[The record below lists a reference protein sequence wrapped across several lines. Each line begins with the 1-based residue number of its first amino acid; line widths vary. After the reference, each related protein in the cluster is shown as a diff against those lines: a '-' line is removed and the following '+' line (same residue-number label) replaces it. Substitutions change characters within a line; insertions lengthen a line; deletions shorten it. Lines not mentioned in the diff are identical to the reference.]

1 MYKLTEEGIEYLKN
15 GLPEKHLI
23 KSIENEKSLEEVSK
37 LPKAQIAIGWA
48 RKNNWIEIQNNIVKI
63 TEAGKKARGE
73 KNETEKALEEIERKG
88 ETKEELVKILLSRNL
103 IEETKKIKKISF
115 LERILSLFSGK
126 KSKVAKLNEI
136 AQLTPEMIKTGEWK
150 NIPFKRYDVN
160 APAPIIYPGKK
171 QPYIQFIEDM
181 KERLIGLGFQEMK
194 GPLVE
199 TSFWNCDALFIP
211 QDHPAKSLHD
221 IFYLKNPSLGS
232 LPDENL
238 IAKVKAT
245 HEGGWITESTGW
257 GGLWNREEARKLVL
271 RSHTTAVSAR
281 TLYEHKERPGKYF
294 SIDRNFRPD
303 IIDAKHLM
311 EFYQCEGIVVGE
323 GLTFKHLLGFLKEIA
338 ESIGIKEVRFKPSF
352 FPYTEPSV
360 EGYVKHP
367 KLGWMEVLPA
377 GMLRPEV
384 LRPLGIEKSQV
395 LAWGI
400 GISRLAMVKLGVDD
414 IRMLFSEDL
423 EWLRET
429 PLVK

>member
-1 MYKLTEEGIEYLKN
+1 MYKLTEEGSEYLKN
-15 GLPEKHLI
+15 GLPEKQLI
-23 KSIENEKSLEEVSK
+23 KSIENEKPLEEVSK
-37 LPKAQIAIGWA
+37 LPKAQIAIGWS
-48 RKNNWIEIQNNIVKI
+48 RKNNWIEIQNNVVKI
-63 TEAGKKARGE
+63 TETGKKARGE
-73 KNETEKALEEIERKG
+73 KSEAEKALEDVDKKG
-88 ETKEELVKILLSRNL
+88 ETKEELVKVLQSRNL
-103 IEETKKIKKISF
+103 IEETKKVKRTSF
-115 LERILSLFSGK
+115 WEKILSLFSGK
-126 KSKVAKLNEI
+126 PRTVKLNEI

-160 APAPIIYPGKK
+160 SPAPIIYPGKK
-171 QPYIQFIEDM
+171 QPYIQFIDDM
-181 KERLIGLGFQEMK
+181 KERLIGLGFQEMN

-221 IFYLKNPSLGS
+221 IFYLKSPNLGS

-257 GGLWNREEARKLVL
+257 GGLWNREESRKLVL

-281 TLYEHKERPGKYF
+281 TLYEYKERPGKYF

-384 LRPLGIEKSQV
+384 LRPLGIEKAQV

-400 GISRLAMVKLGVDD
+400 GISRLAMIKLGVDD

-423 EWLRET
+423 GWLRET